1 MVELIL
7 GTYGALCWLVF
18 AKFKLIPLNTY
29 TGTGAA
35 LVGVGMLGFL
45 FLMLG
50 TYQPSSS
57 DGRLYAATT
66 PIISNVRGK
75 VVEVAIGESQD
86 VKQGDVLIRIDPTPY
101 QAVVDRLASQLR
113 TAEADLARA
122 VTLLKQGVG
131 RQMQVDEQQARVDT
145 FKGQLAE
152 AQFDLDNCTIRA
164 PADGMVTQVIVRPG
178 QMAVPMPFAPLM
190 VFIHG
195 GQPSLIASFPQQTI
209 KTILPGNEVELS
221 FDAYPGYI
229 FEGTV
234 KRKLAAV
241 PEGQLLATGQ
251 LRATTNEKSPGR
263 IPVVVEYGDD
273 VKALGLPI
281 GAKVTVAVYTD
292 EMAWLGILRK
302 VILRIGSWESY
313 IFIP

>member
-18 AKFKLIPLNTY
+18 KKLKLIPLNTY

-50 TYQPSSS
+50 TYQPSSG

-75 VVEVAIGESQD
+75 VTSVAISESQE
-86 VKQGDVLIRIDPTPY
+86 VKQGDVLMTIDATPF
-101 QAVVDRLASQLR
+101 QAVVDRLTSQLA
-113 TAEADLARA
+113 TAEADLGRA
-122 VTLLKQGVG
+122 KTLLKQGVG
-131 RQMQVDEQQARVDT
+131 RQMQVDEQQARVDA

-152 AQFDLDNCTIRA
+152 AQFDLDSCTIRA
-164 PADGMVTQVIVRPG
+164 PADGSVTQVIVRPG

-195 GQPSLIASFPQQTI
+195 GDPMLVASFPQQTI
-209 KTILPGNEVELS
+209 KTILPGNAVEIS

-229 FEGTV
+229 FKGTV
-234 KRKLAAV
+234 KRKLSAV

-263 IPVVVEYGDD
+263 VPVIVDYGDD
-273 VKALGLPI
+273 VRTLGLPI

-302 VILRIGSWESY
+302 IILRIGSWESY

>member
-18 AKFKLIPLNTY
+18 KKLKLIPLNTY

-35 LVGVGMLGFL
+35 LVGVAMLGFL

-50 TYQPSSS
+50 TYQPSSG

-66 PIISNVRGK
+66 PMISNVRGK
-75 VVEVAIGESQD
+75 VTSVVVGEAQE
-86 VKQGDVLIRIDPTPY
+86 VKQGDVLMTIDPTPF
-101 QAVVDRLASQLR
+101 QAVVDRLTSQLA
-113 TAEADLARA
+113 TAEADLNRA
-122 VTLLKQGVG
+122 KTLLKQGVG
-131 RQMQVDEQQARVDT
+131 RQMQVDEQQARVDA

-152 AQFDLDNCTIRA
+152 AQFDLDSCTIRA
-164 PADGMVTQVIVRPG
+164 PADGSVTQVIVRPG

-195 GQPSLIASFPQQTI
+195 GDPMLVASFPQQTI
-209 KTILPGNEVELS
+209 KTIQPGNPVEIS

-229 FEGTV
+229 FKGTV
-234 KRKLAAV
+234 RRKLSAV

-263 IPVVVEYGDD
+263 VPVIVDYGDD
-273 VKALGLPI
+273 VRALGLPI

-302 VILRIGSWESY
+302 IILRIGSWESY
-313 IFIP
+313 LFIP

>member
-7 GTYGALCWLVF
+7 GTYGLLCWLVF
-18 AKFKLIPLNTY
+18 AKLKLIPLNTY

-35 LVGVGMLGFL
+35 LIGVAMLGFL

-50 TYQPSSS
+50 TYLPSSG

-75 VVEVAIGESQD
+75 VTEVAVSESQA
-86 VKQGDVLIRIDPTPY
+86 VNQGDVLMRIDATPY
-101 QAVVDRLASQLR
+101 QAVVDRLTSQLK

-131 RQMQVDEQQARVDT
+131 RQMQVDEQQAKVDA

-152 AQFDLDNCTIRA
+152 AQFDLDNCSVRA
-164 PADGMVTQVIVRPG
+164 PADGYVTQVIVRPG
-178 QMAVPMPFAPLM
+178 QMAVPIPFAPLM

-195 GQPSLIASFPQQTI
+195 SEPMLIASFAQQTI
-209 KTILPGNEVELS
+209 KTILPGQEVEMS

-229 FEGTV
+229 FKGTV
-234 KRKLAAV
+234 KRKLSAV
-241 PEGQLLATGQ
+241 PEGQLLASGQ
-251 LRATTNEKSPGR
+251 LRATTNERSPGR

-273 VKALGLPI
+273 VRALGLPM
-281 GAKVTVAVYTD
+281 GAKVTVAIYTD
-292 EMAWLGILRK
+292 EFAWLGILRK
-302 VILRIGSWESY
+302 IVLRIGSWESY
-313 IFIP
+313 LFVP

>member
-18 AKFKLIPLNTY
+18 KKFKLIPLNTY

-35 LVGVGMLGFL
+35 LVGVGLLGFL

-50 TYQPSSS
+50 TYQPSSG

-75 VVEVAIGESQD
+75 VTAVAVGESQE
-86 VKQGDVLIRIDPTPY
+86 VKQGDVLMQIDPTPY
-101 QAVVDRLASQLR
+101 QAVVDRLTSQLA
-113 TAEADLARA
+113 TAEADLGRA
-122 VTLLKQGVG
+122 KTLLKQGVG
-131 RQMQVDEQQARVDT
+131 RQMQVDEQQARVDA

-152 AQFDLDNCTIRA
+152 AQFDLDSCTVRA
-164 PADGMVTQVIVRPG
+164 PADGSVTQVIVRPG

-190 VFIHG
+190 VFVHG
-195 GQPSLIASFPQQTI
+195 GDPALIASFPQQTI
-209 KTILPGNEVELS
+209 KTIQPGHEVELS

-229 FEGTV
+229 FKGTV
-234 KRKLAAV
+234 KRKLSAV
-241 PEGQLLATGQ
+241 PEGQLLAAGQ
-251 LRATTNEKSPGR
+251 LRATTNERSPGR
-263 IPVVVEYGDD
+263 IPVIVDYGDD
-273 VKALGLPI
+273 VKALGLPV

-292 EMAWLGILRK
+292 EFAWLGILRK
-302 VILRIGSWESY
+302 IILRIKSWESY
-313 IFIP
+313 LFIP

>member
-7 GTYGALCWLVF
+7 GTYGLLCWLVF
-18 AKFKLIPLNTY
+18 AKFKLLPLNTY

-35 LVGVGMLGFL
+35 LVGAFMLGFIY
-45 FLMLG
+45 LMLG
-50 TYQPSSS
+50 TYQPSSG

-75 VVEVAIGESQD
+75 VTQVAVGEAQE
-86 VKQGDVLIRIDPTPY
+86 VKQGDILMTIDATPY
-101 QAVVDRLASQLR
+101 QAVVDRLTSQLKA
-113 TAEADLARA
+113 AEADLARA

-131 RQMQVDEQQARVDT
+131 RQAAVDEQQARVDA

-152 AQFDLDNCTIRA
+152 AQFDLDSCTIRA
-164 PADGMVTQVIVRPG
+164 PADGYVTQVIVRPG

-195 GQPSLIASFPQQTI
+195 ADAALIASFPQQTI
-209 KTILPGNEVELS
+209 KTIQPGDAVELS
-221 FDAYPGYI
+221 FATHPGYI
-229 FEGTV
+229 FKGTV
-234 KRKLAAV
+234 RRKLTAV
-241 PEGQLLATGQ
+241 PEGQLLASGQ

-263 IPVVVEYGDD
+263 IPVVVDYGDD
-273 VKALGLPI
+273 VRALGLPI
-281 GAKVTVAVYTD
+281 GTKVTVAVYTQ

-302 VILRIGSWESY
+302 IILRIKSWESY
-313 IFIP
+313 LFVP